1 MRRRTVPPP
10 HSLANAPSRP
20 KLSTHQY
27 PTHET
32 HHSLVSTAR
41 YARAALRRGSLR
53 WLCCGWRLL
62 GRPWC
67 RLSPYHA
74 AQHPRDRA
82 KAAVILLPSTQRPHE
97 RVRTRARTRI
107 WLAQL
112 VDVGMH
118 AVDRPSLLQRLGA
131 AHADGRRERIPRRRY
146 AAHRHAQA
154 RDVVGRAAH
163 SAGSARSHG
172 RTDGWHPDDSLSIRD
187 ERRARP

>member
-41 YARAALRRGSLR
+41 YARAACAGCAAGGAF
-53 WLCCGWRLL
+53 W

-82 KAAVILLPSTQRPHE
+82 KAAVILLPSTQRPHA

-112 VDVGMH
+112 VGVGMH
-118 AVDRPSLLQRLGA
+118 AADRPSLLQRLGA
-131 AHADGRRERIPRRRY
+131 AHADGRRERIPPRRY

-154 RDVVGRAAH
+154 RDVAA
-163 SAGSARSHG
+163 ARRTPQGVLARMDG